1 MQALH
6 FLLVPNTATTT
17 AELQADPFK
26 RGTKVRLVD
35 DIPGYPTGSR
45 GKVAVA
51 NGFAWQRYWVR
62 FANGESVGHIDHQ
75 SLVKAKDYD
84 RFLVQRDRESIEAET
99 AAEDAA
105 AAAAAGGDD
114 AEDESASA
122 GGSVEVNGV
131 TIPQRLLDMS
141 AAARIRLGA

>member
-1 MQALH
+1 
-6 FLLVPNTATTT
+6 VPNAAATT
-17 AELQADPFK
+17 AELQASPFT

-35 DIPGYPTGSR
+35 DIPGYPAGSK

-62 FANGESVGHIDHQ
+62 FDDGESVGHIDHS

-84 RFLVQRDRESIEAET
+84 RFLVQRDREAIEAEK
-99 AAEDAA
+99 AAEAA
-105 AAAAAGGDD
+105 ASAPEAGDDAGAGGGAAAGG
-114 AEDESASA
+114 
-122 GGSVEVNGV
+122 GVEVNGV

-141 AAARIRLGA
+141 AAARTRLGA